1 MLVTN
6 IGDKSLASLSAISA
20 TEAVKE
26 RAFKDPGKIMKTQKR
41 NSVGANSIGNHTF
54 DSN

>member
-6 IGDKSLASLSAISA
+6 IGDKSLTSLSAISA

-26 RAFKDPGKIMKTQKR
+26 CAYKDPVKNE
-41 NSVGANSIGNHTF
+41 NSKKK
-54 DSN
+54 